1 MMVDPLAQVER
12 IVSGGEGQFLV
23 KWKGLDYVDT
33 TWEFYEDLQSEP
45 DQVSLRHEERR
56 RVSYSDPQISFG

>member
-1 MMVDPLAQVER
+1 M
-12 IVSGGEGQFLV
+12 SGGEGQFLV

-45 DQVSLRHEERR
+45 DQVCLRHGERR
-56 RVSYSDPQISFG
+56 RVSYLDPQISFG